1 MPTSILPV
9 VSVLGL
15 PYVNATPD
23 QLRLHLSYLLTGSQ
37 TCAKIFT
44 PNATIAA
51 AAYKDA
57 SLQQLLRQATL
68 LLPDGYGILLAA
80 KLAGMPLSHRLTGID
95 TGETILS
102 LCAAFHIPVYFLGA
116 APGVA
121 KKAAAFQTEKFPTLR
136 VAGCAHGYFSE
147 QDHAAIL
154 QDIRRSGAQVVLVC
168 LGFPKQERWIV
179 HCAKALPQ
187 VRLMIGLGGSFDVWA
202 GQVKRAPAVFRD
214 HGLEWLWRSA
224 RKPSRLRTLAP
235 AIPYWIAARRQGGA
249 RVAVATKTIKTT
261 KNKKAK

>member
-1 MPTSILPV
+1 MSTSILPG
-9 VSVLGL
+9 VSVLNL
-15 PYVNATPD
+15 PYVNATPH
-23 QLRLHLSYLLTGSQ
+23 QLRLHLSYLLTRSQ

-80 KLAGMPLSHRLTGID
+80 KLAGTPLCHRLAGID
-95 TGETILS
+95 AGETILS
-102 LCAAFHIPVYFLGA
+102 LCAAFHIPVYFLGG
-116 APGVA
+116 APDVA

-147 QDHAAIL
+147 QECPAIL

-168 LGFPKQERWIV
+168 LGFPKQEQWILRA
-179 HCAKALPQ
+179 AKALPQ

-202 GQVKRAPAVFRD
+202 GRVKRAPALFRD
-214 HGLEWLWRSA
+214 HGLEWLWRSV
-224 RKPSRLRTLAP
+224 RKPSRLRALTP
-235 AIPYWIAARRQGGA
+235 AIPYWIAAKRQS
-249 RVAVATKTIKTT
+249 RTKAVKAAKAAKAAKTA
-261 KNKKAK
+261 KAK